1 MSIDALRTHYG
12 FTRMPFG
19 KNIAPGMVHHHQAH
33 DQAVARISWAINE
46 TAIGVVTGEVG
57 AGKTLA
63 IRTATGALDPSR
75 HRVIYL
81 PNPAVGTRGLYSAIV
96 TALGGTPRFHKSA
109 LIPKPPT
116 RARRRNQRTQQDR
129 YRHI

>member
-1 MSIDALRTHYG
+1 MSIGALRTHYG

-57 AGKTLA
+57 AAK
-63 IRTATGALDPSR
+63 PSR
-75 HRVIYL
+75 SAPR
-81 PNPAVGTRGLYSAIV
+81 PAPLTRPGIGSSTSPTPLSEPE
-96 TALGGTPRFHKSA
+96 GSTPRS
-109 LIPKPPT
+109 
-116 RARRRNQRTQQDR
+116 
-129 YRHI
+129 

>member
-63 IRTATGALDPSR
+63 IRTATGALPRPGIGSSTSPTP
-75 HRVIYL
+75 L
-81 PNPAVGTRGLYSAIV
+81 SEPEGS
-96 TALGGTPRFHKSA
+96 TPRS
-109 LIPKPPT
+109 
-116 RARRRNQRTQQDR
+116 
-129 YRHI
+129 

>member
-57 AGKTLA
+57 AGKTVAVRAALA
-63 IRTATGALDPSR
+63 EQTPSR
-75 HRVIYL
+75 HCTLWV
-81 PNPAVGTRGLYSAIV
+81 V
-96 TALGGTPRFHKSA
+96 
-109 LIPKPPT
+109 T
-116 RARRRNQRTQQDR
+116 RAGISSVLVD
-129 YRHI
+129 